1 MVCQLGMSPRL
12 GPLTYGKR
20 QRLAYLDVEGAEER
34 NYSDETAQMID
45 AEVHALIDEGQ
56 KRAKEILT
64 EYRTVLDTITQLLR
78 EREVMNGEE
87 IKGLIRQIAKK
98 SK

>member
-1 MVCQLGMSPRL
+1 VTGCKHNDGSN
-12 GPLTYGKR
+12 Y
-20 QRLAYLDVEGAEER
+20 
-34 NYSDETAQMID
+34 YSDETAQMID

-78 EREVMNGEE
+78 EREVMDGEE